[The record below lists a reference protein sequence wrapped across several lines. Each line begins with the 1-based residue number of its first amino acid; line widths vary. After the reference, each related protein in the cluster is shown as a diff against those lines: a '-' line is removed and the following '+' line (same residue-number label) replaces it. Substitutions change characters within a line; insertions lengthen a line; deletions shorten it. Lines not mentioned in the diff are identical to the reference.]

1 MDGRHGSSQEDEVTV
16 FGETAFREQG
26 QRFGIKRKDR
36 RHHSYLVGKTGMG
49 KSTLLRTLIVSDLRA
64 GNGLALIDPHGD
76 LADEVLSCI
85 SESRR
90 DDLIAFDPA
99 TLRGVVPF
107 NPIAVADIS
116 RRHLAAAG
124 LVAAFRKIWID
135 SWGPRVEYILYN
147 TLRALLDFPGAS
159 LLDVP
164 RLLTNEAYLTMVL
177 RYVTDPRV
185 REFWE
190 REFFAYPPNFRAEAI
205 SPIQN
210 KIGQYLASP
219 AVRQILQQSERNLDL
234 RRVMDEGK
242 ILIANLS
249 KGKLGEATSSLLGAL
264 LVSGLELAA
273 LSRVDMPEGGRRD
286 FYLYIDEFQTFATLS
301 LAGILQEA

>member
-1 MDGRHGSSQEDEVTV
+1 MDTRHAISKNDEVTV
-16 FGETAFREQG
+16 FAETDFREG
-26 QRFGIKRKDR
+26 RKRFGIKRQDR
-36 RHHSYLVGKTGMG
+36 RHHMYLVGKTGMG

-76 LADEVLSCI
+76 LADQILSCI
-85 SESRR
+85 TESRR
-90 DDLIAFDPA
+90 EDLIVFDPA
-99 TLRGVVPF
+99 APRGIVPF
-107 NPIAVADIS
+107 NPVAVADTS

-164 RLLTNEAYLTMVL
+164 RLLTNEAYRTTVL

-185 REFWE
+185 REFWQ

-205 SPIQN
+205 SPLQN
-210 KIGQYLASP
+210 KIGQNLAGP
-219 AVRQILQQSERNLDL
+219 AIRQILHKTN
-234 RRVMDEGK
+234 
-242 ILIANLS
+242 
-249 KGKLGEATSSLLGAL
+249 
-264 LVSGLELAA
+264 
-273 LSRVDMPEGGRRD
+273 
-286 FYLYIDEFQTFATLS
+286 
-301 LAGILQEA
+301 